1 MNLNDYCIIMGEN
14 LQNMLNT
21 YFGIVR
27 QVSRILD
34 FEEESLSLQE
44 IRIIEYVGEV
54 SKSTMGHLCERFPL
68 PASTATRYVDKL
80 VKGGYL
86 LRERLETDRRQVQIR
101 LSQKALQLLKKRTD
115 RRNGFFQKMFAQLT
129 QDDIATLSRIFQ
141 KLSIP
146 KE

>member
-1 MNLNDYCIIMGEN
+1 
-14 LQNMLNT
+14 
-21 YFGIVR
+21 
-27 QVSRILD
+27 
-34 FEEESLSLQE
+34 
-44 IRIIEYVGEV
+44 
-54 SKSTMGHLCERFPL
+54 
-68 PASTATRYVDKL
+68 
-80 VKGGYL
+80 GYL

>member
-1 MNLNDYCIIMGEN
+1 MGIFMYPNDDPIIMGEN

-21 YFGIVR
+21 YFGLVR

-34 FEEESLSLQE
+34 FEEENLSLQE

-54 SKSTMGHLCERFPL
+54 SESTMGHLCEHFPL

-101 LSQKALQLLKKRTD
+101 LSQKAL
-115 RRNGFFQKMFAQLT
+115 
-129 QDDIATLSRIFQ
+129 
-141 KLSIP
+141 
-146 KE
+146 